1 MGWGRNLVPG
11 QVTGRRSGAGVRAGD
26 PSVPPWHPYAVATSP
41 GETENRL
48 LGPGVVVSC
57 LPEGRTCC
65 LAWQSWRELAS
76 AEGREPV
83 LGQAPS
89 PHLVPHI

>member
-1 MGWGRNLVPG
+1 M
-11 QVTGRRSGAGVRAGD
+11 
-26 PSVPPWHPYAVATSP
+26 PPWHPYAMATSP

-48 LGPGVVVSC
+48 LGPGVIVSC
-57 LPEGRTCC
+57 LPEGHTCC

-76 AEGREPV
+76 AEGWGLLLCP